1 MVEFQERD
9 EDQEVPE
16 AGNSM
21 GMNAGV
27 LAMILHD
34 STCAHGYASVNAGHG
49 GIATLQPHH

>member
-9 EDQEVPE
+9 EDPEVPE
-16 AGNSM
+16 AESSM
-21 GMNAGV
+21 VMNAGV

-49 GIATLQPHH
+49 GIATIQPNH